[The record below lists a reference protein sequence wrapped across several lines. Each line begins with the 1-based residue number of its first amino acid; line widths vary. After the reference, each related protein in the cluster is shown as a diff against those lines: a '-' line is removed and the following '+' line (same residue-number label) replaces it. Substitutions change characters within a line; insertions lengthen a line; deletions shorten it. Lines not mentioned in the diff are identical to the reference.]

1 MSAKEDL
8 KELAEQLSE
17 QEFERLKLLKKVTR
31 LVEDMDLS
39 EVNDL
44 PSLYRLEI
52 KKALEENGNDRLAA
66 RIET

>member
-1 MSAKEDL
+1 MGDKEEL
-8 KELAEQLSE
+8 KETAEELSE
-17 QEFERLKLLKKVTR
+17 QEFERLKLLKKVTH
-31 LVEDMDLS
+31 LVEDMDMS

-52 KKALEENGNDRLAA
+52 KKALEESGNDELAA